1 MRDDNRTAGKT
12 ATIQYSYNGQA
23 ISFAKGNNVM
33 INATQMAKPFGK
45 NPKDFLKTQ
54 QTKEI
59 VDEISK
65 RKKIL
70 LADIVK
76 VIHGGNTRGT
86 WMHEDLALIFAQWL
100 SPQFYLWCNDR
111 IKELMRSG
119 VTRIQSR
126 EDEDLIIVDATVI
139 LIRRLEAM
147 HEIIRQQN
155 TQLESAEEK
164 IRLQEKCIEQL
175 EPKAEYFQDVIASES
190 AYTFTQIAYDLGFRS
205 VHALMKELQERKIVY
220 KQSGQWLP
228 SLEYRDTFFKT
239 RTTRYIRKDDTI
251 GTNIYTVVTEK
262 GRLMLHSMFNGDK
275 KGGDNE

>member
-1 MRDDNRTAGKT
+1 MKDDKKTAGKT

-23 ISFAKGNNVM
+23 ISFAQGENVM

-59 VDEISK
+59 VDEVSK

-76 VIHGGNTRGT
+76 VVHGGNTRGT

-111 IKELMRSG
+111 IKELMRNG
-119 VTRIQSR
+119 VTRLTTE
-126 EDEDLIIVDATVI
+126 EDEDLTIAEATVI
-139 LIRRLEAM
+139 LMRRLETM
-147 HEIIRQQN
+147 HTRLFLKEE
-155 TQLESAEEK
+155 QLESANET
-164 IRLQEKCIEQL
+164 IRLQQEHIQQL
-175 EPKAEYFQDVIASES
+175 TPKAEYFSNVLKSDTT
-190 AYTFTQIAYDLGFRS
+190 YTFTQVAYDLGFRS
-205 VHALMKELQERKIVY
+205 VHALMRELQSRNIVY

-228 SLEYRDTFFKT
+228 MAEYRDTFFKT
-239 RTTRYIRKDDTI
+239 RTTRYVRKDETI
-251 GTNIYTVVTEK
+251 GTNLYTVVTEA
-262 GRLMLHSMFNGDK
+262 GRSMLHSMFDE
-275 KGGDNE
+275 KGGNNE

>member
-45 NPKDFLKTQ
+45 YPKSWLNNQ
-54 QTKEI
+54 QTKEFLTELS
-59 VDEISK
+59 VVRNLTTTD
-65 RKKIL
+65 L
-70 LADIVK
+70 VK
-76 VIHGGNTRGT
+76 VVQGGKTQGT
-86 WMHEDLALIFAQWL
+86 WMHEDVAIEFARWL
-100 SPQFYLWCNDR
+100 SPCFAIWCNDR

-147 HEIIRQQN
+147 HEIIRRQN

-262 GRLMLHSMFNGDK
+262 GRLMLHSMFDSDK

>member
-1 MRDDNRTAGKT
+1 MKDDNRTAGKT

-23 ISFAKGNNVM
+23 ISFAQGENVM
-33 INATQMAKPFGK
+33 INATQMAKPFRK
-45 NPKDFLKTQ
+45 RCNDFLSLKSTIELINSLSIKTGIPATALVFVNQ
-54 QTKEI
+54 
-59 VDEISK
+59 
-65 RKKIL
+65 
-70 LADIVK
+70 
-76 VIHGGNTRGT
+76 GGNAQGT

-111 IKELMRSG
+111 IKELMQSG
-119 VTRIQSR
+119 VSRLQSR
-126 EDEDLIIVDATVI
+126 EDEDLVIADATVI

-164 IRLQEKCIEQL
+164 MRLQEKYIEQL
-175 EPKAEYFQDVIASES
+175 EPKAEYFQDVIDSES
-190 AYTFTQIAYDLGFRS
+190 SYTFTQIAYDLGFRS

-239 RTTRYIRKDDTI
+239 RTTRYVRKNETI

-262 GRLMLHSMFNGDK
+262 GRLMLHSMFNGNK